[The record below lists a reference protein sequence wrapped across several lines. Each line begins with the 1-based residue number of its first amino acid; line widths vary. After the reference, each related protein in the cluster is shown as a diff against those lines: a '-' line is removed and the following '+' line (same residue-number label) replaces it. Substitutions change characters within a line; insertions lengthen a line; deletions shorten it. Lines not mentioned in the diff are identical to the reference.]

1 MSPES
6 VQTPNIRRLKLFGG
20 GAVALALVVGVGGFL
35 SRAHSA
41 QGNAQWSA
49 AQAMPT
55 VALAKVDRGSASDM
69 NLPGAVQPFEIAQIY
84 ARVPGYLKSWR
95 RDIGAN
101 VKAGE
106 ELAAIDTPDLDQ
118 QLEQA
123 KADLATAQ
131 ANQRLA
137 SLTANRWKALQGS
150 EAVSQQAVDEKAGDE
165 EAKQALVAASQAN
178 VRRLEAL
185 EAYKRVTAPFN
196 GVVTARKTDIGALI
210 NAGSTGQE
218 LFEVSD
224 LHRLRIYI
232 QVPQVMSSKIA
243 IGQTATFTVP
253 QVPGHPFPANVVAI
267 SHALDATS
275 RSMTVQLQADN
286 PGDQLAAGSY
296 CQVSFQVAGDSAS
309 ARVPSTALIITNNGT
324 KIAVLAPGG
333 HAVLKPVKLGRDLGE
348 QVEILAGLQ
357 PGDQVIDSPPEFLR
371 NGDAVRLASR
381 APTHQGS

>member
-6 VQTPNIRRLKLFGG
+6 VQTPNIRRLKQFGG

-41 QGNAQWSA
+41 QGNEQWSA
-49 AQAMPT
+49 VQAIPT
-55 VALAKVDRGSASDM
+55 VALAKVDRGTTSDM

-84 ARVPGYLKSWR
+84 ARVPGYLQSWR

-101 VKAGE
+101 VKAGDV
-106 ELAAIDTPDLDQ
+106 LATIDTPDLDQ
-118 QLEQA
+118 QLVQA

-137 SLTANRWKALQGS
+137 SLTAKRWAALQGS
-150 EAVSQQAVDEKAGDE
+150 EAVSQQAVDEKSGDE
-165 EAKQALVAASQAN
+165 EAKTALVAAARAN
-178 VRRLEAL
+178 VGRLQAL
-185 EAYKRVTAPFN
+185 EVFKRVTAPFD

-218 LFEVSD
+218 LFEVDD
-224 LHRLRIYI
+224 LHRLRIYV

-243 IGQTATFTVP
+243 IGQAATFTVP
-253 QVPGHPFPANVVAI
+253 QFPGQPFPANVVAF
-267 SHALDATS
+267 SHAMDLNS

-286 PGDQLAAGSY
+286 PGEKLAAGSY
-296 CQVSFQVAGDSAS
+296 AQVAFKVAGDSAN
-309 ARVPSTALIITNNGT
+309 ARVPSTALIVANSGT
-324 KIAVLAPGG
+324 QIAVLGAGG
-333 HAVLKPVKLGRDLGE
+333 RAVVKPVKLGRDLGD
-348 QVEILAGLQ
+348 QVEITAGLQ
-357 PGDQVIDSPPEFLR
+357 PGDHVIDSPPEYLR

>member
-6 VQTPNIRRLKLFGG
+6 VQTPNIRRLMLFGG
-20 GAVALALVVGVGGFL
+20 AAIALALVVGGGGFL

-41 QGNAQWSA
+41 QGNQQWSA
-49 AQAMPT
+49 AQAVPT
-55 VALAKVDRGSASDM
+55 VALAKVDRGQASDM

-118 QLEQA
+118 QLVQA

-131 ANQRLA
+131 ANQRLS
-137 SLTANRWKALQGS
+137 SLTAKRWQALQGS
-150 EAVSQQAVDEKAGDE
+150 EAVSQQAVDEKSGDE
-165 EAKQALVAASQAN
+165 QAKTALVAAAQAN
-178 VRRLEAL
+178 VGRLQAL
-185 EAYKRVTAPFN
+185 EAYKRVTAPFD

-243 IGQTATFTVP
+243 IGQATTFTVP
-253 QVPGHPFPANVVAI
+253 QFPGHPFPANVVAI

-286 PGDQLAAGSY
+286 PGEQLAAGSY
-296 CQVSFQVAGDSAS
+296 CQVSFQIAGDSAN
-309 ARVPSTALIITNNGT
+309 ARVPSTALIVANSGT
-324 KIAVLAPGG
+324 EIAVFGAGSR
-333 HAVLKPVKLGRDLGE
+333 AVLKPVKLGRDLGD
-348 QVEILAGLQ
+348 QVEITAGLQ
-357 PGDQVIDSPPEFLR
+357 PGDQVIDSPPEYLR
-371 NGDAVRLASR
+371 SGDAVRLASR
-381 APTHQGS
+381 APTRQES